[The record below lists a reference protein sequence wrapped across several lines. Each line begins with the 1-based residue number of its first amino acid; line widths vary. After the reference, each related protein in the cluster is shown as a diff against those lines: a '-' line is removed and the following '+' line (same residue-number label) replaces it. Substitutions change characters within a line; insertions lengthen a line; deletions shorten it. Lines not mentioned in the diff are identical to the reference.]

1 MSKSATVFARVE
13 PTIKEQSEAILNNL
27 GLSMSNAIDMYLR
40 QIVMN
45 KGIPFEVRMNI
56 NAPVAMEALSKEE
69 FDAEIAK
76 GLDDIRAGRTFTA
89 AEVRAEMERD

>member
-1 MSKSATVFARVE
+1 
-13 PTIKEQSEAILNNL
+13 
-27 GLSMSNAIDMYLR
+27 MSNAIDMYLR

-56 NAPVAMEALSKEE
+56 NAPVAMGTLSKKE
-69 FDAEIAK
+69 FDAEMVK

-89 AEVRAEMERD
+89 AEVRAEMERDFGL